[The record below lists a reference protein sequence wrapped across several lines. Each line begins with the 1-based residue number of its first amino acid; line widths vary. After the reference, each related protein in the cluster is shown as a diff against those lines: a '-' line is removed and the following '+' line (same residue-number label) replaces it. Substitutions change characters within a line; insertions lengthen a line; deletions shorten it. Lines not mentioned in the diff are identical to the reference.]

1 MSYESLWDGCGRW
14 RWGNAD
20 TINILVHPDSHW
32 LLHEECGLR
41 VLQCKTTESIAWKA
55 LLVVIQSHLL
65 QKAKKIN
72 GASCQSKPF
81 SVKSPH
87 LLGQKCHSG
96 NLFFFPCCNLS
107 LLPFILLL
115 SASASWHAWFSL
127 SMFHKP
133 SALSLS
139 SYMCSNSPVI
149 LVDILKFVNIFLN
162 WETQNSE

>member
-20 TINILVHPDSHW
+20 TTSILVHPDSHW
-32 LLHEECGLR
+32 LLHQECGLR

-96 NLFFFPCCNLS
+96 NLFFFPCCNLTTPCYPS
-107 LLPFILLL
+107 SCCWVLLPPGMPGSHYPCSTNPVL
-115 SASASWHAWFSL
+115 SASPATCAPIPQLSWWTS
-127 SMFHKP
+127 
-133 SALSLS
+133 
-139 SYMCSNSPVI
+139 
-149 LVDILKFVNIFLN
+149 
-162 WETQNSE
+162 